1 MPRTR
6 TLTTETSALRLVG
19 FHPSPPLL
27 AYVPRR
33 MHSPFAFRLTFG
45 LSAPANNRQVA
56 WQLATRPF
64 PGRLNQVFAGL
75 LIHHSVYPDG
85 EPQAVRRTIRHAPLP
100 YSRRPAPPLLFH
112 LAANGPIHEAFH
124 RNGSARYQPEKC
136 TSARVTDP
144 GDIQSRLK
152 DNGCGPFGKRT
163 CIFRDIYLLLENKP
177 TPGEECPYCAISSV
191 STSTASAK

>member
-1 MPRTR
+1 MAACNTTFPRQIKPGFCRASYPPFGLPRRRTTGRPQDNPPRT
-6 TLTTETSALRLVG
+6 SAVQ
-19 FHPSPPLL
+19 
-27 AYVPRR
+27 
-33 MHSPFAFRLTFG
+33 
-45 LSAPANNRQVA
+45 PAA
-56 WQLATRPF
+56 
-64 PGRLNQVFAGL
+64 
-75 LIHHSVYPDG
+75 S
-85 EPQAVRRTIRHAPLP
+85 
-100 YSRRPAPPLLFH
+100 PPLLFH